1 MNKVQLIG
9 RLGKD
14 PEIRY
19 TQGSEAVANVSL
31 ATSESWKDKNG
42 EKQEKTEWHNLV
54 FYRRLAEVVGEHLK
68 KGALIYVEGKIT
80 TEKYQKDGE
89 DRYVTKIVVSEM
101 KMLGGNKTDGESHG
115 AASAPAAPVV
125 HKGRPKAQIGRR
137 LFLKSTTHR
146 GNHPPRGASLPVV
159 LQPPAQ
165 TGHT

>member
-1 MNKVQLIG
+1 MLNKVQLIG

-31 ATSESWKDKNG
+31 ATFESWKDKNG

-89 DRYVTKIVVSEM
+89 DRYVIKIVVSEM
-101 KMLGGNKTDGESHG
+101 KMLGGNKTDGESHV
-115 AASAPAAPVV
+115 AAPAPAAN
-125 HKGRPKAQIGRR
+125 KGKTTKAGQKPKLDEGS
-137 LFLKSTTHR
+137 F
-146 GNHPPRGASLPVV
+146 
-159 LQPPAQ
+159 
-165 TGHT
+165 

>member
-1 MNKVQLIG
+1 MLNKVQLIG

-19 TQGSEAVANVSL
+19 TQGSEAVATVSL

-68 KGALIYVEGKIT
+68 KGSLIYVEAKIT

-101 KMLGGNKTDGESHG
+101 KMLGGNKTDGEPRVAAPAP
-115 AASAPAAPVV
+115 AASAAN
-125 HKGRPKAQIGRR
+125 KGKTTKAGQKPEFDGGP
-137 LFLKSTTHR
+137 F
-146 GNHPPRGASLPVV
+146 
-159 LQPPAQ
+159 
-165 TGHT
+165 

>member
-1 MNKVQLIG
+1 MLNKVQLIG

-19 TQGSEAVANVSL
+19 TQGSEAVATVSL

-68 KGALIYVEGKIT
+68 KGSLIYIEGKIT

-89 DRYVTKIVVSEM
+89 DRYATKIVVSEM
-101 KMLGGNKTDGESHG
+101 KMLCGNKTDGESHV
-115 AASAPAAPVV
+115 AAPAPVV
-125 HKGRPKAQIGRR
+125 PAVSKGKTTKAGPKPEFEGT
-137 LFLKSTTHR
+137 F
-146 GNHPPRGASLPVV
+146 
-159 LQPPAQ
+159 
-165 TGHT
+165 

>member
-1 MNKVQLIG
+1 MLNKVQLIG

-19 TQGSEAVANVSL
+19 TQGSEAVVTVSL

-68 KGALIYVEGKIT
+68 KGSLIYIEGKIT

-89 DRYVTKIVVSEM
+89 DRYATKIVVSEM
-101 KMLGGNKTDGESHG
+101 KMLGGNKTDGESHV
-115 AASAPAAPVV
+115 AAPAPVV
-125 HKGRPKAQIGRR
+125 PAVSKGKTTKAGPKPEFEGT
-137 LFLKSTTHR
+137 F
-146 GNHPPRGASLPVV
+146 
-159 LQPPAQ
+159 
-165 TGHT
+165 

>member
-1 MNKVQLIG
+1 MLNKVQLIG

-101 KMLGGNKTDGESHG
+101 KMLGGNKTDDESHV
-115 AASAPAAPVV
+115 AAPAPAAN
-125 HKGRPKAQIGRR
+125 KGKTTKAGQKPNLDEGS
-137 LFLKSTTHR
+137 F
-146 GNHPPRGASLPVV
+146 
-159 LQPPAQ
+159 
-165 TGHT
+165 

>member
-1 MNKVQLIG
+1 MLNKVQLIG

-19 TQGSEAVANVSL
+19 TQGSEAVATVSL

-101 KMLGGNKTDGESHG
+101 KMLGGNKTDGESHI
-115 AASAPAAPVV
+115 AASAPAPAASAAN
-125 HKGRPKAQIGRR
+125 KGKTTKAGQKPKLDEGS
-137 LFLKSTTHR
+137 F
-146 GNHPPRGASLPVV
+146 
-159 LQPPAQ
+159 
-165 TGHT
+165 

>member
-1 MNKVQLIG
+1 MLNKVQLIG

-54 FYRRLAEVVGEHLK
+54 FYRRLAEMVGEHLK

-101 KMLGGNKTDGESHG
+101 KMLGGNKTDDESHV
-115 AASAPAAPVV
+115 AAPAPAAN
-125 HKGRPKAQIGRR
+125 KGKTTKAGQKPKLDEGS
-137 LFLKSTTHR
+137 F
-146 GNHPPRGASLPVV
+146 
-159 LQPPAQ
+159 
-165 TGHT
+165 

>member
-1 MNKVQLIG
+1 MLNKVQLIG

-19 TQGSEAVANVSL
+19 TQGSEAVATVSL

-42 EKQEKTEWHNLV
+42 DKQEKTEWHNLV

-68 KGALIYVEGKIT
+68 KGSLIYVEGKIT

-101 KMLGGNKTDGESHG
+101 KMLGGNKTDGEPHV
-115 AASAPAAPVV
+115 AAPAPAAN
-125 HKGRPKAQIGRR
+125 KGKTTKAGQKPKLDEGP
-137 LFLKSTTHR
+137 F
-146 GNHPPRGASLPVV
+146 
-159 LQPPAQ
+159 
-165 TGHT
+165 